1 MKFSTIPP
9 GDSRGGR
16 AGLASGAGGAGEAH
30 ERPGGVHFEGGGARP
45 GRRQGLRP
53 RLEEFG
59 ITGLPGDFGDVA
71 VVVQLVVLVGGGAA
85 GRVDVLADRL
95 VLQGHH
101 GEPDLVFPF
110 DQVLAVF
117 AEIEADNIKIH
128 LETYIEGEMENML
141 KFGVAPK
148 QIHFIDKIT
157 KDFQDFIDLEKLA
170 GVVPGV
176 PTGAA
181 LKGTNRRLKLKHG
194 PRRPSFQDTGTMEAS
209 LLTWIE

>member
-1 MKFSTIPP
+1 LGLNLKLCLGVNVVPELDSSANTFQVATWMEEKYSLFSK
-9 GDSRGGR
+9 
-16 AGLASGAGGAGEAH
+16 
-30 ERPGGVHFEGGGARP
+30 
-45 GRRQGLRP
+45 
-53 RLEEFG
+53 
-59 ITGLPGDFGDVA
+59 
-71 VVVQLVVLVGGGAA
+71 
-85 GRVDVLADRL
+85 
-95 VLQGHH
+95 
-101 GEPDLVFPF
+101 
-110 DQVLAVF
+110 F
-117 AEIEADNIKIH
+117 AEIEADSIAIH

-141 KFGVAPK
+141 KFDVAPK